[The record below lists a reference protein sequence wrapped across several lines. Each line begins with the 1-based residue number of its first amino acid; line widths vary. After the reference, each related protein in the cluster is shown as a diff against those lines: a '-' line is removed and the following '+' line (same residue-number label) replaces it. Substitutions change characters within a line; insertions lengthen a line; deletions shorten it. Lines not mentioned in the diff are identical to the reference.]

1 MQNPIHDIIR
11 ILVVAAI
18 TAVLAA
24 CGDGGGGGGVVV
36 AGGGGGVVGTGKQV
50 VSGEV
55 TGFGSVIVNGIEF
68 TRSNAP
74 GVSATPIEL
83 AFDNLFNAQ
92 ETVLRPGMMVSLAG
106 SYNTAT
112 NTGSYTHIVFSPEL
126 RGALDNGSVNAAAGT
141 FSVFGR
147 LVQTGAS
154 TVYDGVSDIQELQT
168 RQNQGLELEVSGY
181 LNSAGTVQASRI
193 ALKSTGF
200 TNGKVQ
206 LKGQVSAVTAGSFTL
221 GSLVVSTNGATF
233 VGMTAADLT
242 AVGLIVEVRGALVG
256 TTVSTARIERKSAT
270 SNGVTGDSLDVKG
283 VAVGAPVAGSFV
295 LSNPDGPLQVSIS
308 GTSFFRGNTPADASI
323 IVPGARLEVEGAV
336 QADGSLAAR
345 KISVETEKNVRF
357 EGNLTSVN
365 SGAGSMTLNGVAV
378 TTFAGTSYRDS
389 SSSAMSPLG
398 LADLVVGD
406 HLQVY
411 GFIDGTGKV
420 IASQVERFNVSAV
433 AILQGP
439 VSSINVGTSQLTILG
454 VIVSSQP
461 GAVFFKGTTSFATF
475 SSFAAQIT
483 PGITVVKA
491 KGSYNGAGILATS
504 LEIQP

>member
-1 MQNPIHDIIR
+1 MTMRPLTHNLIR
-11 ILVVAAI
+11 ILIAVVVAACL
-18 TAVLAA
+18 VS
-24 CGDGGGGGGVVV
+24 CGGGTTV

-50 VSGEV
+50 VNGEV

-68 TRSNAP
+68 SRSTAP

-83 AFDNLFNAQ
+83 AFDSLSNST
-92 ETVLRPGMMVSLAG
+92 EGVLRPGMMVSIAG
-106 SYNTAT
+106 SYDTAT
-112 NTGSYTHIVFSPEL
+112 NMGNYTRIIFSPEL
-126 RGALDNGSVNAAAGT
+126 RGALDNGSVNAATGT
-141 FSVFGR
+141 FTVFGR

-168 RQNQGLELEVSGY
+168 RQNERLELEVSGY
-181 LNSAGTVQASRI
+181 LNSAGTVHASRI

-221 GSLVVSTNGATF
+221 GSLVVSTSGATF
-233 VGMTAADLT
+233 VGMTAADLAT
-242 AVGLIVEVRGALVG
+242 AGLIVEVRGALVG
-256 TTVSTARIERKSAT
+256 TTVSTAHIVRKSAT
-270 SNGVTGDSLDVKG
+270 SGGVSGDSLDVKG
-283 VAVGAPVAGSFV
+283 VAVGTPVAGSFV
-295 LSNPDGPLQVSIS
+295 LSTPDGPLLVTIS
-308 GTSFFRGNTPADASI
+308 GSSFDRGSSPADASI
-323 IVPGARLEVEGAV
+323 VVPGARLEVEGAV
-336 QADGSLAAR
+336 QADGTLTAR
-345 KISVETEKNVRF
+345 KTSVETEKNVRL
-357 EGNLTSVN
+357 EGDLTSVN
-365 SGAGSMTLNGVAV
+365 SGTGSMTLNGVAL

-389 SSSAMSPLG
+389 SSSATSPLG
-398 LADLVVGD
+398 LADLVIGD

-420 IASQVERFNVSAV
+420 IASQVERFNAPAL

-439 VSSINVGTSQLTILG
+439 VSSINAGTSQLTILG

-461 GAVFFKGTTSFATF
+461 GTTFSKGTTSFVTF

-483 PGITVVKA
+483 PGSTVVKA
-491 KGSYNGAGILATS
+491 KGSYSGAGILATT